1 MIDGGLDLHP
11 SASDLIPRSATRICS
26 RRRRSK
32 AAQTQVSAA
41 FMGTEM
47 SETAAKAGL
56 LTGGQDNSDSGNVTN
71 VTDDET
77 ARPKWHPRL
86 FTNVTDRLKTSDNLS
101 SNLSTIVTGKPSGSL
116 PNSEAVPDRT
126 ATKMPYRHATRL
138 VLADF
143 MSVGVAIAGAQLL
156 RFGPAGS
163 SADLG
168 QGSIPY
174 ALVSVVLGLSW
185 CAALGLSGSR
195 DERVFGYGPEEYKRV
210 TSASLWLFGG
220 IAVLSYVLQLETA
233 RGYVAVA
240 LPLGLVCLLFG
251 RRLLRGRLI
260 RERRSGNAVRRV
272 LLVGASQSVRHLY
285 LQLGRH
291 PEAGYQ
297 PVAAYVTDPDT
308 EMEASLRDGL
318 SVPVPRRSSDLDGV
332 LAALEA
338 CAADAVVISGGASL
352 DPSALRQLGWALTTR
367 EVGMVMAPALTD
379 IAGPRIHTQPVA
391 GLPLIHVTTPRLDGP
406 KGLAKRGFDIAA
418 TLILLA
424 LLAIP
429 MLMVA
434 LSVKLDSPGPVI
446 FRQTRIGR
454 AGEPFRMMKFR
465 SMVANA
471 EKQLTKL
478 HGKNEGSGPLF
489 KLRDDPRVTRFGR
502 FIRRHSLDEL
512 PQLFNVLGGSMS
524 LVGPRPPLPQEVE
537 RYDKF
542 AHRRLLIKPGIT
554 GLWQVSGR
562 SDLSWDDAIKLDLYY
577 VENWSMIQDLMILFR
592 TVAAVATKNGAY

>member
-1 MIDGGLDLHP
+1 M
-11 SASDLIPRSATRICS
+11 
-26 RRRRSK
+26 
-32 AAQTQVSAA
+32 
-41 FMGTEM
+41 
-47 SETAAKAGL
+47 
-56 LTGGQDNSDSGNVTN
+56 
-71 VTDDET
+71 
-77 ARPKWHPRL
+77 
-86 FTNVTDRLKTSDNLS
+86 
-101 SNLSTIVTGKPSGSL
+101 
-116 PNSEAVPDRT
+116 
-126 ATKMPYRHATRL
+126 
-138 VLADF
+138 
-143 MSVGVAIAGAQLL
+143 AGAQLL

-185 CAALGLSGSR
+185 WVALGLSGSR
-195 DERVFGYGPEEYKRV
+195 DMRVLGYGPEEYKRV

-240 LPLGLVCLLFG
+240 LPLGLVCLLVG
-251 RRLLRGRLI
+251 RKLLRGTLI
-260 RERRSGNAVRRV
+260 RERQSGHAVRRV
-272 LLVGASQSVRHLY
+272 LLVGASQSVRHLH

-297 PVAAYVTDPDT
+297 PVAAYVTDPDI
-308 EMEASLRDGL
+308 AAGGSGRLPHGL
-318 SVPVPRRSSDLDGV
+318 FMPVARRSPDLDGV
-332 LAALEA
+332 LAAVEES
-338 CAADAVVISGGASL
+338 AADAVVVSGGASL

-406 KGLAKRGFDIAA
+406 KGLAKRGFDLAA
-418 TLILLA
+418 TLTLLA
-424 LLAIP
+424 LLAVP
-429 MLMVA
+429 MLVIA
-434 LSVKLDSPGPVI
+434 LWVKLDSPGPVI

-465 SMVANA
+465 SMVVDA
-471 EKQLTKL
+471 ETQLTKL
-478 HGKNEGSGPLF
+478 DVKNEGNGPLF

-524 LVGPRPPLPQEVE
+524 LIGPRPPLPQEVE

-562 SDLSWDDAIKLDLYY
+562 SDLSWDDSIKLDLYY
-577 VENWSMIQDLMILFR
+577 VENWSMIQDLIILIR
-592 TVAAVATKNGAY
+592 TVGAVATRNGAY